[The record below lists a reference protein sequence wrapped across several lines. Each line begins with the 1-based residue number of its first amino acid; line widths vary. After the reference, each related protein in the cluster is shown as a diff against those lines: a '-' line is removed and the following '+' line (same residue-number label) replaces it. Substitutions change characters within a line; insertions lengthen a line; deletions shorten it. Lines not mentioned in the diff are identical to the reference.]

1 MKVKSNG
8 FNKKIFIMLLEK
20 ARGSRTT
27 RKFAEDCK
35 ISYVQLHKLEMGLQ
49 DNPPGRQLL
58 IKLAENSEGGVE
70 LEDYLFACGVTES
83 EKIEEPS
90 GTISKKGKSLDIQSL
105 YERLSRGQQKTVYDF
120 VDYLLNYKK
129 QK

>member
-1 MKVKSNG
+1 MRVKSKG

-27 RKFAEDCK
+27 REFATDCG
-35 ISYVQLHKLEMGLQ
+35 ISYVQLHKLELGLQ

-58 IKLAENSEGGVE
+58 IRLAENSESDIE
-70 LEDYLFACGVTES
+70 LEDFLFVCGYDN
-83 EKIEEPS
+83 EEAS
-90 GTISKKGKSLDIQSL
+90 NKQSSSKKSKSLDIQSL
-105 YERLSRGQQKTVYDF
+105 YDKLSQGQKKTVYDF

-129 QK
+129 YH